1 MAFEIL
7 DSNWKEITSS
17 NSLVVIDFGAEWCGP
32 CRMIAPIVEE
42 IAEEY
47 KSKALIGKVDIDS
60 NPEITMHFGIKNI
73 PTLLFIKNGQI
84 ADKHVGAIRKPEL
97 LKKIDDLL

>member
-7 DSNWKEITSS
+7 DSNWKEITSK
-17 NSLVVIDFGAEWCGP
+17 NSFVVIDFGAEWCGP

-47 KSKALIGKVDIDS
+47 NSKALIGKVDIDN

-73 PTLLFIKNGQI
+73 PTLLFIKNGELV
-84 ADKHVGAIRKPEL
+84 DKHVGAIRKPDL
-97 LKKIDDLL
+97 IKKIDNLL